1 MVHRAINGYIGNV
14 VTHKVHGA
22 GYVPVLAFGG
32 EQRGTA
38 KDIFVHNVDLQVGQH
53 KVTALDIGVQPGI
66 SRVVSVQL
74 HVLVVMVGA
83 VYADE
88 LVAAV
93 QAFDGI
99 VLFDVIKLVPAVRGL
114 AGSGQRIGCGKA
126 AWRTV
131 IAIEREGKVTAHVRC
146 CVALGSAAVNQRI
159 GNQAAKRAVVA
170 NAAQRACAAVSAA
183 QRMRQVGNYLF
194 GQRIVGWLGGFG
206 GLCCRNRRGHH
217 VRFTA

>member
-74 HVLVVMVGA
+74 HVLVVMVGG

-99 VLFDVIKLVPAVRGL
+99 V
-114 AGSGQRIGCGKA
+114 
-126 AWRTV
+126 
-131 IAIEREGKVTAHVRC
+131 
-146 CVALGSAAVNQRI
+146 
-159 GNQAAKRAVVA
+159 
-170 NAAQRACAAVSAA
+170 
-183 QRMRQVGNYLF
+183 
-194 GQRIVGWLGGFG
+194 
-206 GLCCRNRRGHH
+206 
-217 VRFTA
+217 